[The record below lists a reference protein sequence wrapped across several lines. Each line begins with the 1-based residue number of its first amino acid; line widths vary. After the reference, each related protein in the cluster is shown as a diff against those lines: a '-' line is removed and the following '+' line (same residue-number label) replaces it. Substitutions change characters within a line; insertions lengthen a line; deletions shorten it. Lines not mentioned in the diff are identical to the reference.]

1 MKTIKKLILSM
12 FIVLW
17 ISYIL
22 PQTCIGTD
30 EPFYYT
36 EKDTELKK
44 WKWNSFEESTEYWE
58 LFKVNTVEPSDSI
71 LNNILHIFNLDN
83 EERYSGPKK
92 ALAYAIYLINY
103 ALSFVAFIALC
114 LLMYSFYCVVVG
126 DEKQIDKAKKYLK
139 WIAIAIIVM
148 WLSWLITSL
157 IFWLY
162 DDIAKD
168 EANTYTVS
176 QVNNITPI
184 FINSIA

>member
-1 MKTIKKLILSM
+1 MKIIKKLMLSM
-12 FIVLW
+12 IIILW
-17 ISYIL
+17 ISYII
-22 PQTCIGTD
+22 PQTCIGMD

-36 EKDTELKK
+36 ESDDKLKK
-44 WKWNSFEESTEYWE
+44 WQWDSINESTDYWE
-58 LFKVNTVEPSDSI
+58 LIRINTVKPEDSL
-71 LNNILHIFNLDN
+71 LNRALKIFNLDN

-103 ALSFVAFIALC
+103 ALGFVAFIALC

-139 WIAIAIIVM
+139 WIAVAIVVM

-162 DDIAKD
+162 DEVAKD
-168 EANTYTVS
+168 APDTYTVAHATNLP
-176 QVNNITPI
+176 QI
-184 FINSIA
+184 FTNSLA